1 MNIPLIGRDLM
12 TIKKRLSK
20 SNMYM
25 FLIPMLAAAVLLIL
39 GLFFNFLAVFAFMIV
54 RDRPARRAA

>member
-1 MNIPLIGRDLM
+1 M